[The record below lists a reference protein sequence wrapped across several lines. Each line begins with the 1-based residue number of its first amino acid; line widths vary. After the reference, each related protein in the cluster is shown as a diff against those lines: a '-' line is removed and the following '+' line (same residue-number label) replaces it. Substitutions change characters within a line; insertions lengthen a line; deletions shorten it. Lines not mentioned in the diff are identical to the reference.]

1 MKRRR
6 GRIQLS
12 MESPGT
18 LSNPHISVPD
28 AKLVSVVVAN
38 GIPVVGLLVFDTS
51 AAALLTFYWLELGVL
66 SVWAIVRALFAGKR
80 PSKENERRGFTD
92 AQLAAIRAIRSSR
105 IFDRLR
111 DSVPVDHS
119 WKDIRFTIPRTD
131 VGVYLGTIPALVFV
145 IFFLSVVWLG
155 FGGVVAG
162 PVLAATNAT
171 DLPVWVVTGTGVVFL
186 SEGGQTAR
194 DYFYN
199 GRHRETAVSDAFKHV
214 FYQGLVMVAAG
225 LAVLLIAYRF
235 AEGKAVSV
243 EGAASGPLI
252 YIAVAG
258 KFTTELAM
266 YYLDRLDE
274 PLLEKI

>member
-1 MKRRR
+1 
-6 GRIQLS
+6 
-12 MESPGT
+12 MEPTET
-18 LSNPHISVPD
+18 LSPPHVSLPD

-38 GIPVVGLLVFDTS
+38 TIPVVGLLAFDTS

-66 SVWAIVRALFAGKR
+66 SVWATLRALFAGKR
-80 PSKENERRGFTD
+80 PSKQTEGEAFSGPQWATF
-92 AQLAAIRAIRSSR
+92 RAIASSR
-105 IFDRLR
+105 IFDRWR
-111 DSVPVDHS
+111 DSFSIDHS

-145 IFFLSVVWLG
+145 IFFLAVVWLG

-162 PVLAATNAT
+162 PVLAASNAT

-194 DYFYN
+194 DYFYK

-225 LAVLLIAYRF
+225 LTVLLIAYGF

-252 YIAVAG
+252 FTAVAG

>member
-1 MKRRR
+1 MD
-6 GRIQLS
+6 
-12 MESPGT
+12 SPET

-28 AKLVSVVVAN
+28 AKVVSVVVAN
-38 GIPVVGLLVFDTS
+38 GIPVVGLLAFDTS

-80 PSKENERRGFTD
+80 PSKEDERRGFTD
-92 AQLAAIRAIRSSR
+92 AQLAAIRAIKSSR

-131 VGVYLGTIPALVFV
+131 VGIYLGTIPALVFV

-171 DLPVWVVTGTGVVFL
+171 ELPAWVLIGTGVVFL

-194 DYFYN
+194 DYFYH
-199 GRHRETAVSDAFKHV
+199 GHHRETSVSMAFKQV

-225 LAVLLIAYRF
+225 LVVLLVAFEF
-235 AEGKAVSV
+235 ADGKAVSV
-243 EGAASGPLI
+243 EAAASGSLI
-252 YIAVAG
+252 FLAVTG
-258 KFTTELAM
+258 KFVTELTI
-266 YYLDRLDE
+266 YLLDGLEE
-274 PLLEKI
+274 PLREKI